1 MERNDAEHA
10 LKRACRQ
17 LTTCRR
23 RIGSNARHAVAHRSA
38 ARATPMTQEQ
48 NPLDM
53 LVSSAVAMVESTTGR
68 VIDAPAPSSL
78 PGPWPGEL
86 HISQSYISRGI

>member
-1 MERNDAEHA
+1 
-10 LKRACRQ
+10 
-17 LTTCRR
+17 
-23 RIGSNARHAVAHRSA
+23 
-38 ARATPMTQEQ
+38 MTQEQ